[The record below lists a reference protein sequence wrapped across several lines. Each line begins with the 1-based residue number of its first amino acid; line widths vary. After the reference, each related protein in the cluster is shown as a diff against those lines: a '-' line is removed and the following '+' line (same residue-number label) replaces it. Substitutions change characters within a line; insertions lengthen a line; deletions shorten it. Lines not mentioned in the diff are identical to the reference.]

1 VASLLT
7 SRAPA
12 RAKEMAL
19 RLAIGAGRARLV
31 RQLITESL
39 LIALVGGALGI
50 GVGYAGIL
58 LFQQVQVPTDL
69 PVVLPFML
77 NTRVLVFSLIVAISS
92 VFVFG
97 LIPALQTARADLAT
111 ALKTGDAATAGR
123 PRVWGRSFLVGM
135 QVAASLVL
143 LTISAFMYRGFHR
156 ALASGQGFR
165 TDHLLMMS
173 FDPSLVHYSEA
184 QTLQFYKQ
192 LAERTR
198 SVAGIKTVT
207 LASSVPMSTQPDF
220 VTIAPEGF
228 QFPAGKDNVT
238 VLAARVH
245 ENYFETLDVNI
256 LRGRGFRE
264 TDVPETPR
272 VAVVNEQLA
281 QHYWP
286 GQDPVG
292 KRFSVIE
299 TKDKASVWV
308 EIVGITK
315 TSKYLW
321 IAEPPTEYIYLPWR
335 QSQRSRMIL
344 ISESQGD
351 PAALAAPIR
360 EVVRGLDANQPIFG
374 VRTMEEFYKMRV
386 ITTSTVIVETVGG
399 MGLMGLVLATV
410 GLYSL
415 GAYAV
420 SRRTRE
426 IGIRMAI
433 GAGQGSVL
441 RMTLQRSLVP
451 ALWGLAAG
459 LIASFF
465 AERLMRVVFPDHSS
479 VDVTAYLLVV
489 PTLLAI
495 TALAAYI
502 PARRASR
509 VDPLVALRYE

>member
-1 VASLLT
+1 LL
-7 SRAPA
+7 
-12 RAKEMAL
+12 
-19 RLAIGAGRARLV
+19 
-31 RQLITESL
+31 
-39 LIALVGGALGI
+39 GGVLGI

-58 LFQQVQVPTDL
+58 LFQQIQIPTDL
-69 PVVLPFML
+69 PVVLPFLL
-77 NTRVLVFSLIVAISS
+77 NTRVLVFSMVVAISS

-97 LIPALQTARADLAT
+97 LVPALQTARADLAT
-111 ALKTGDAATAGR
+111 ALKTGDPATAGR

-143 LTISAFMYRGFHR
+143 LTVAAFMYRGFHR
-156 ALASGQGFR
+156 ALAAGQGFR

-173 FDPSLVHYSEA
+173 FDPSLVHYNDA

-192 LAERTR
+192 LAERMR
-198 SVAGIKTVT
+198 SVAGIKSLT
-207 LASSVPMSTQPDF
+207 LSSSVPMSTNPDF

-228 QFPAGKDNVT
+228 QFPPGKDNVS
-238 VLAARVH
+238 VLASRVH
-245 ENYFETLDVNI
+245 ENYFDTLDINV

-264 TDVPETPR
+264 TDSSDTPR

-286 GQDPVG
+286 NQDPIG
-292 KRFSVIE
+292 KRFQVIE
-299 TKDKASVWV
+299 TKDKATVWV

-321 IAEPPTEYIYLPWR
+321 IAEPPTEFVYLPWR
-335 QSQRSRMIL
+335 QNQRSRMVL
-344 ISESQGD
+344 IAESQGD
-351 PAALAAPIR
+351 PSALAAPIR
-360 EVVRGLDANQPIFG
+360 EVVRGLDADQPIFG
-374 VRTMEEFYKMRV
+374 VRTMEEFYRMRV
-386 ITTSTVIVETVGG
+386 ITTSTVIVETVAG
-399 MGLMGLVLATV
+399 MGLMGLILSTI

-451 ALWGLAAG
+451 ALWGLGAG

-465 AERLMRVVFPDHSS
+465 AERLMRAVFPDHSTM
-479 VDVTAYLLVV
+479 DIAAYLLVV

-495 TALAAYI
+495 TALAAYV